1 MSGAGGEGGWDG
13 FDEADG
19 GDRSTGAGGER
30 SSGADRSTG
39 AGGAGDART
48 RGAGG
53 GESSG
58 RVLVAVVLLFL
69 ALLGAAGL
77 KSYRDLQTARAGETQ
92 LETRIEETRRG
103 IDRLRGRIDRLRVDP
118 AMLERLAR
126 EDLGMVRPRDV
137 VIELPAAQPNASR
150 P

>member
-13 FDEADG
+13 FDEAAG
-19 GDRSTGAGGER
+19 ADRSDGA
-30 SSGADRSTG
+30 SGADRSSGTDCSSANGTGDAKARG
-39 AGGAGDART
+39 AGGA
-48 RGAGG
+48 
-53 GESSG
+53 ESSG

-103 IDRLRGRIDRLRVDP
+103 IDRLRSRIDRLRADP

-126 EDLGMVRPRDV
+126 EDLGMVRPHDV